1 MEKPGLI
8 KVLIGCGASGKSL
21 VAGHTYAVP
30 DEVSVRD
37 ADILIRMGK
46 AEACAKK
53 ETRKAAAKNGDEAS
67 GA

>member
-1 MEKPGLI
+1 MEKTGSI
-8 KVLIGCGASGKSL
+8 KVLVGCGASGRSL

-30 DEVSVRD
+30 DEVSVKD

-53 ETRKAAAKNGDEAS
+53 ETRKAIAKHSDAGD
-67 GA
+67 